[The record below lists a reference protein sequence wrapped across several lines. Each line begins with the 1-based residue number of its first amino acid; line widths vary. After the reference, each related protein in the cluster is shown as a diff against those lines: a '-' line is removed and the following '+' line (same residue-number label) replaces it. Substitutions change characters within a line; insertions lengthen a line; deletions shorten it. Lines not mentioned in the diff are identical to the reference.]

1 MVAVGPTLSSATVQV
16 LPEMVRFATD
26 ALASSDR
33 PDQVITVFLAKV
45 PGGESGCFVQW
56 IEQEKMFVDFC
67 DPQNQFPPSGFGLEE
82 LNWKVIENELRIEI
96 NDLSDADL
104 ND

>member
-1 MVAVGPTLSSATVQV
+1 
-16 LPEMVRFATD
+16 
-26 ALASSDR
+26 
-33 PDQVITVFLAKV
+33 
-45 PGGESGCFVQW
+45 
-56 IEQEKMFVDFC
+56 MFVDFC
-67 DPQNQFPPSGFGLEE
+67 DPQNQFPPNGFGLEE